1 MRAPWLVFMW
11 PLVGLAIWNPNR
23 LPPSLRERTVAP
35 PPAQV
40 GPEAARAVSKR
51 AEPRFLTDNTRKF
64 AVNGTGIPNVDFDVG
79 ESYAGQL
86 PVGSANP
93 GASLFFWFF
102 PSTNP
107 RADREILIWLTGGP
121 GCSSTGELV
130 QENGPFLWQPGTFAP
145 VRNRWSWHRLTNV
158 VWIDQPVGAGFS
170 RGNVTARDEGDVAR
184 QLMGFWRGFVDAF
197 RLEGYRVYVTGSSY
211 SGIYCPY
218 VAGAMLDERDRLNA
232 NNNNNNNN
240 NNNASG
246 GGVGASSPGER
257 YFDVRGMM
265 VFDGLFSTFRT
276 AGDAVTASFV
286 DMWARVF
293 AFNDTFRRGL
303 ADASDRCGYT
313 AYVNKYL
320 VFPAAGRQPSQPP
333 GAAAANDGSCDLQG
347 LAFAAAGEANPC
359 FSVYGVREGCPRR
372 WDPLGFA
379 ANTNAA
385 PPRQFA
391 GGRGRAWLDLP
402 EVKRAIHAPD
412 DGTAWAF
419 CGERP
424 VFVDDVDRSVEAG
437 PGSLPALPG
446 VIDRTRNVVVGHGAQ
461 DFILPVQG
469 ALLAV
474 QNLTWGGRMGFEAA
488 PRRPMFV
495 PYLDT
500 TTATTGQTQ
509 QQRQGEAVA
518 SPAGYVG
525 TAHEE
530 RGLTWFG
537 VAGAGHFLAQDSP
550 GAAFRALE
558 RLLGRVDSLQ
568 STAPFTTAN
577 NTDAVVFSEP
587 RALAPAAQPAAVP
600 AGDRGSM
607 ADGWRVRGGGADC
620 GVDDGDRSRS
630 ARLGG
635 SSGSAHPRGGV
646 AVAAAWVV
654 ALLVGRIIL

>member
-145 VRNRWSWHRLTNV
+145 
-158 VWIDQPVGAGFS
+158 PVGAGFS